1 MTSVPAGEPAPLRV
15 WLEPGYDGGRV
26 GAWLLDMPGA
36 FGWARS
42 RALARSQSLS
52 VAGRFREWAGE
63 HGEPVA
69 LPPLRGVEVVEE
81 VPAARRPDGSERN
94 ATFGRDHRAVPAEEL
109 ETTIRRAAHARDD
122 FCVILGRVQQ
132 HELRRGPLPTD
143 GERQERTG
151 DALARHVGSAE
162 IWLASRLDSSV
173 RYDGPPQDGDRDAF
187 LAATR
192 SYALE
197 RLRALHALDPALERT
212 DGKGETWTMAKV
224 LRRVL
229 YHSLD
234 HLWELDRRLARVDG
248 SAGAVRVVLDRV
260 PPIDQVIALL
270 RAVGWDNR
278 ADDPDRVERAI
289 TGSREVATAWAG
301 ERLVGMA
308 RSVSDGAINAYLA
321 MVIVHPRW
329 QALGVGRRVV
339 TALMEGHEDLRFSL
353 SAADGLTDWYERL
366 GFELDPRA
374 MVRRVRRS

>member
-1 MTSVPAGEPAPLRV
+1 MTNVPATEPAPLRA
-15 WLEPGYDGGRV
+15 WLEPGYDDGRV
-26 GAWLLDMPGA
+26 GAWLLDLPGA
-36 FGWARS
+36 FGWART

-52 VAGRFREWAGE
+52 VAGRFREWAAD
-63 HGEPVA
+63 HGEPVS

-81 VPAARRPDGSERN
+81 VPATRGPDGTERN
-94 ATFGRDHRAVPAEEL
+94 ATFGRDHRVVPVEEM
-109 ETTIRRAAHARDD
+109 ETTLRRAAHARDD
-122 FCVILGRVQQ
+122 FCAILGRVQQ
-132 HELRRGPLPTD
+132 HELRRGPLPVD

-151 DALARHVGSAE
+151 DAVARHVGSAE
-162 IWLASRLDSSV
+162 IWLASRLDASV
-173 RYDGPPQDGDRDAF
+173 RFDGPPQDGDRDAF

-192 SYALE
+192 TYAVE
-197 RLRALHALDPALERT
+197 RIRALHARDPGLERT

-224 LRRVL
+224 LRRLL

-248 SAGAVRVVLDRV
+248 SADAVRVVLDRV
-260 PPIDQVIALL
+260 PPIDQVIPLL

-289 TGSREVATAWAG
+289 AGSREVATAWAG

-339 TALMEGHEDLRFSL
+339 TALMDGHDDLRFSL

-374 MVRRVRRS
+374 MVRRVRRT